1 MQRQGS
7 FSQAEYAGKK
17 KQTRRD
23 KFLAEMEQVVPWAR
37 LVERLRPFYPKGER
51 GRPPIGLERM
61 LRLYFLQQWY
71 GLADEALEDALY
83 DSQALRGF
91 AGIDLSVAAV
101 PDATTVLNFR
111 HWLEE
116 HDLTRA
122 LFDEVGAM
130 LEERGLLMRQGTI
143 VDATIIAAPPSTKNK
158 SKARDP
164 EMHQTKKGNQWHF
177 GMKAHIGVDVAS
189 GVVHTVVGTA
199 ANEADINQ
207 TAALLHGQEEA
218 VFADA
223 GYTGADKRP
232 ELEDRDVSWNIAI
245 KRSIIKALPKALRD
259 LAEPVERALSQVRAW
274 VEHPFHIVKN
284 LFRHKKLRYR
294 GLAKNTAQLHTL
306 FALANLVIV
315 KKTLLAQR
323 RPDHTRTLSLIP
335 KTTQETRPQPR
346 FLPPR
351 PLPTGRAARKSGVG
365 RRTVSYPRN
374 VQCFLSAHT
383 FIFIRINRYCR
394 FCELEPRRLGSQK
407 VQSRLGFAAG
417 NRFPG
422 VTSKRGVAKVRKGHG
437 RACCSLVRAAAV
449 GSASALNQS

>member
-1 MQRQGS
+1 
-7 FSQAEYAGKK
+7 
-17 KQTRRD
+17 
-23 KFLAEMEQVVPWAR
+23 VAR
-37 LVERLRPFYPKGER
+37 LQPLYPKGDR

-61 LRLYFLQQWY
+61 LRIYFLQQWY

-91 AGIDLSVAAV
+91 AGIDLSLAAV

-111 HWLEE
+111 HWLEQHE
-116 HDLTRA
+116 LTRV
-122 LFDEVGAM
+122 LFEEVGAM

-143 VDATIIAAPPSTKNK
+143 VDATIIAAAPSTKNK
-158 SKARDP
+158 KKARDP

-189 GVVHTVVGTA
+189 GVVHSLVGTA

-207 TAALLHGQEEA
+207 TAALLHGQETD

-232 ELEDRDVSWNIAI
+232 ELEDRDIAWSIAI

-259 LAEPVERALSQVRAW
+259 RAEAVERALSQVRAW

-284 LFRHKKLRYR
+284 LFRHKRLRYR

-315 KKTLLAQR
+315 KKTLL
-323 RPDHTRTLSLIP
+323 
-335 KTTQETRPQPR
+335 
-346 FLPPR
+346 
-351 PLPTGRAARKSGVG
+351 
-365 RRTVSYPRN
+365 
-374 VQCFLSAHT
+374 
-383 FIFIRINRYCR
+383 
-394 FCELEPRRLGSQK
+394 
-407 VQSRLGFAAG
+407 VQSS
-417 NRFPG
+417 
-422 VTSKRGVAKVRKGHG
+422 V
-437 RACCSLVRAAAV
+437 
-449 GSASALNQS
+449 

>member
-23 KFLAEMEQVVPWAR
+23 KFLSEMERVVPWAR
-37 LVERLRPFYPKGER
+37 LVERLQPFYPKGER

-61 LRLYFLQQWY
+61 LRLHFLQQWY

-101 PDATTVLNFR
+101 PDATTVMNFR

-116 HDLTRA
+116 HDLTRV

-158 SKARDP
+158 KKSRDP

-177 GMKAHIGVDVAS
+177 GMKAHIGVDVTS
-189 GVVHTVVGTA
+189 GLVHTVVGTA

-207 TAALLHGQEEA
+207 TASLLHGQESD

-232 ELEDRDVSWNIAI
+232 DLEDRDVAWNIAI
-245 KRSIIKALPKALRD
+245 RRSIIKALPTSLRE
-259 LAEPVERALSQVRAW
+259 LAEPVERALAQVRAW

-284 LFRHKKLRYR
+284 LFCHKRLRYR
-294 GLAKNTAQLHTL
+294 GLFKNTAQLRTL

-315 KKTLLAQR
+315 KKTLL
-323 RPDHTRTLSLIP
+323 
-335 KTTQETRPQPR
+335 
-346 FLPPR
+346 
-351 PLPTGRAARKSGVG
+351 
-365 RRTVSYPRN
+365 
-374 VQCFLSAHT
+374 VQGCA
-383 FIFIRINRYCR
+383 
-394 FCELEPRRLGSQK
+394 
-407 VQSRLGFAAG
+407 
-417 NRFPG
+417 
-422 VTSKRGVAKVRKGHG
+422 
-437 RACCSLVRAAAV
+437 
-449 GSASALNQS
+449 

>member
-23 KFLAEMEQVVPWAR
+23 KFLSEMERVVPWAR
-37 LVERLRPFYPKGER
+37 LVERLQPFYPTGQR

-61 LRLYFLQQWY
+61 LRLHFLQQWY

-83 DSQALRGF
+83 DSQALRSF

-101 PDATTVLNFR
+101 PDATTVMNFR

-116 HDLTRA
+116 HDLTRV

-158 SKARDP
+158 KKARDP

-189 GVVHTVVGTA
+189 GLVHTVVGTA

-207 TAALLHGQEEA
+207 TASLLHGQESD

-223 GYTGADKRP
+223 GYTGADKRTD
-232 ELEDRDVSWNIAI
+232 LEDRDVAWNIAI
-245 KRSIIKALPKALRD
+245 RRSIIKALPTSLRE
-259 LAEPVERALSQVRAW
+259 LAEPVERALAQVRAW

-284 LFRHKKLRYR
+284 LFRHKRLRYR
-294 GLAKNTAQLHTL
+294 GLFKTTAQLRTL

-315 KKTLLAQR
+315 KKTLL
-323 RPDHTRTLSLIP
+323 
-335 KTTQETRPQPR
+335 
-346 FLPPR
+346 
-351 PLPTGRAARKSGVG
+351 
-365 RRTVSYPRN
+365 
-374 VQCFLSAHT
+374 VQGCA
-383 FIFIRINRYCR
+383 
-394 FCELEPRRLGSQK
+394 
-407 VQSRLGFAAG
+407 
-417 NRFPG
+417 
-422 VTSKRGVAKVRKGHG
+422 
-437 RACCSLVRAAAV
+437 
-449 GSASALNQS
+449 

>member
-1 MQRQGS
+1 MHELESVGCGEHRGGPMQRQGS

-23 KFLAEMEQVVPWAR
+23 KFLAAMEHVVPWAR
-37 LVERLRPFYPKGER
+37 LVERLRPLYPKGER
-51 GRPPIGLERM
+51 GRPPVGLERM
-61 LRLYFLQQWY
+61 LRLYFVQQWY

-91 AGIDLSVAAV
+91 VGIELNRDPV
-101 PDATTVLNFR
+101 PDATTVLHFR
-111 HWLEE
+111 HWLERHE
-116 HDLTRA
+116 LTRVLFAEVAA
-122 LFDEVGAM
+122 L

-207 TAALLHGQEEA
+207 MAAVLHGREEA

-223 GYTGADKRP
+223 GYTGAQKRP
-232 ELEDRDVSWNIAI
+232 EHTERDVSWNIAI
-245 KRSIIKALPKALRD
+245 KCGIIKALPQGLRD
-259 LAEPVERALSQVRAW
+259 VAEPVERALSQVRAW

-294 GLAKNTAQLHTL
+294 GLVKNIAQLHTL
-306 FALANLVIV
+306 FALANLVIA
-315 KKTLLAQR
+315 KKTLLAQ
-323 RPDHTRTLSLIP
+323 SL
-335 KTTQETRPQPR
+335 
-346 FLPPR
+346 
-351 PLPTGRAARKSGVG
+351 A
-365 RRTVSYPRN
+365 
-374 VQCFLSAHT
+374 
-383 FIFIRINRYCR
+383 
-394 FCELEPRRLGSQK
+394 
-407 VQSRLGFAAG
+407 
-417 NRFPG
+417 
-422 VTSKRGVAKVRKGHG
+422 
-437 RACCSLVRAAAV
+437 
-449 GSASALNQS
+449 

>member
-1 MQRQGS
+1 MQLQGS

-23 KFLAEMEQVVPWAR
+23 RFLAEMEQVVPWAR

-61 LRLYFLQQWY
+61 LRIHFLQQWY
-71 GLADEALEDALY
+71 GLADGAMEDALY

-91 AGIDLSVAAV
+91 AGIDLTVAAV
-101 PDATTVLNFR
+101 PEETTILNFR
-111 HWLEE
+111 HWLER
-116 HDLTRA
+116 HDLSQA
-122 LFDEVGAM
+122 LFAEVSAM

-143 VDATIIAAPPSTKNK
+143 VDATIIAASPSTKNK

-207 TAALLHGQEEA
+207 IAAVLHGRESDI
-218 VFADA
+218 FADA

-232 ELEDRDVSWNIAI
+232 EHEDRDVSWNIAI
-245 KRSIIKALPKALRD
+245 KRSIIKALPKGLRD
-259 LAEPVERALSQVRAW
+259 LAEPVERALAQVRAW

-306 FALANLVIV
+306 FALANLMIV
-315 KKTLLAQR
+315 KKTLL
-323 RPDHTRTLSLIP
+323 
-335 KTTQETRPQPR
+335 
-346 FLPPR
+346 
-351 PLPTGRAARKSGVG
+351 
-365 RRTVSYPRN
+365 
-374 VQCFLSAHT
+374 
-383 FIFIRINRYCR
+383 
-394 FCELEPRRLGSQK
+394 
-407 VQSRLGFAAG
+407 VQSRA
-417 NRFPG
+417 
-422 VTSKRGVAKVRKGHG
+422 
-437 RACCSLVRAAAV
+437 
-449 GSASALNQS
+449 

>member
-23 KFLAEMEQVVPWAR
+23 RFLAEMEQVVPWAR
-37 LVERLRPFYPKGER
+37 LVERLRPLYPKGER

-61 LRLYFLQQWY
+61 LRIHFLQQWY
-71 GLADEALEDALY
+71 GLADGAMEDALY

-91 AGIDLSVAAV
+91 AGIDLTVAAV
-101 PDATTVLNFR
+101 PEETTILNFR
-111 HWLEE
+111 HWLEQHE
-116 HDLTRA
+116 LTQA
-122 LFDEVGAM
+122 LFAEVSAM

-158 SKARDP
+158 SKSRDP

-207 TAALLHGQEEA
+207 MASVLHGAEED

-232 ELEDRDVSWNIAI
+232 EHEDRDVCWNIAI
-245 KRSIIKALPKALRD
+245 KRSIIKALPKGLRD
-259 LAEPVERALSQVRAW
+259 LAEPVERALAQVRAP

-284 LFRHKKLRYR
+284 LFHDRKLRYR
-294 GLAKNTAQLHTL
+294 GLAKNTAQLT
-306 FALANLVIV
+306 
-315 KKTLLAQR
+315 
-323 RPDHTRTLSLIP
+323 PCSP
-335 KTTQETRPQPR
+335 W
-346 FLPPR
+346 
-351 PLPTGRAARKSGVG
+351 PTW
-365 RRTVSYPRN
+365 
-374 VQCFLSAHT
+374 
-383 FIFIRINRYCR
+383 
-394 FCELEPRRLGSQK
+394 
-407 VQSRLGFAAG
+407 
-417 NRFPG
+417 
-422 VTSKRGVAKVRKGHG
+422 
-437 RACCSLVRAAAV
+437 
-449 GSASALNQS
+449 

>member
-37 LVERLRPFYPKGER
+37 LVTRLRPFYPKGDR
-51 GRPPIGLERM
+51 GRPPVGLERM
-61 LRLYFLQQWY
+61 LRIYFLQQWY

-91 AGIDLSVAAV
+91 AGVDLAVATV

-111 HWLEE
+111 HWLEQ
-116 HDLTRA
+116 HDLTKV

-158 SKARDP
+158 SKSRDP

-189 GVVHTVVGTA
+189 GVVHSLTGTA

-207 TAALLHGQEEA
+207 MAAVLHGREEA

-223 GYTGADKRP
+223 GYTGAAKRP
-232 ELEDRDVSWNIAI
+232 EHEDREVSWNIAV
-245 KRSIIKALPKALRD
+245 KRSIIKALPERLRD
-259 LAEPVERALSQVRAW
+259 WAAAMETALSKVRAW
-274 VEHPFHIVKN
+274 VEHPFHVVKN

-315 KKTLLAQR
+315 KKTLLA
-323 RPDHTRTLSLIP
+323 
-335 KTTQETRPQPR
+335 
-346 FLPPR
+346 
-351 PLPTGRAARKSGVG
+351 
-365 RRTVSYPRN
+365 
-374 VQCFLSAHT
+374 
-383 FIFIRINRYCR
+383 
-394 FCELEPRRLGSQK
+394 
-407 VQSRLGFAAG
+407 
-417 NRFPG
+417 
-422 VTSKRGVAKVRKGHG
+422 
-437 RACCSLVRAAAV
+437 
-449 GSASALNQS
+449 

>member
-37 LVERLRPFYPKGER
+37 LVDRLRPFYPKGER
-51 GRPPIGLERM
+51 GRPPVGLERM

-91 AGIDLSVAAV
+91 AGIDLPVAAV

-158 SKARDP
+158 NKARDP
-164 EMHQTKKGNQWHF
+164 EMHQTKKGNQWYF

-207 TAALLHGQEEA
+207 TASLLHGQESD

-232 ELEDRDVSWNIAI
+232 ELADCDVDWNIAI
-245 KRSIIKALPKALRD
+245 KRSIIKALPKDLRD
-259 LAEPVERALSQVRAW
+259 WAEAIERALSQVRAW

-284 LFRHKKLRYR
+284 LFRHKRLRYR

-315 KKTLLAQR
+315 KKTLLA
-323 RPDHTRTLSLIP
+323 P
-335 KTTQETRPQPR
+335 
-346 FLPPR
+346 
-351 PLPTGRAARKSGVG
+351 GRV
-365 RRTVSYPRN
+365 
-374 VQCFLSAHT
+374 
-383 FIFIRINRYCR
+383 
-394 FCELEPRRLGSQK
+394 
-407 VQSRLGFAAG
+407 
-417 NRFPG
+417 
-422 VTSKRGVAKVRKGHG
+422 
-437 RACCSLVRAAAV
+437 
-449 GSASALNQS
+449 